1 MSSSK
6 IRIIV
11 ILGALTI
18 VGIFVMQAY
27 YLKANY
33 NKEEIEFDRSVKI
46 ALRNVAEIISKYNKV
61 KLPDKKVIVRESS
74 NLYQVNVNSNID
86 QSVLAVYLETEFDKQ
101 GLQTPFEYGIY
112 DCASNELIYS
122 ECCFNEKK
130 PEIKKSKK
138 IKVKKSEATHYFEVK
153 FPERSSF
160 VYQEMSSV
168 ILFSG
173 LLFLASG
180 IFAISIFIILR
191 QKRYSEMMKDFVN
204 NMTHEFKTPISSIKI
219 ASDVL
224 LHHPS
229 IEDDARLTQYTK
241 IIRDQNQRLNDHVE
255 KILNIAKMESSTFV
269 LKFEEVNFIDYLKEI
284 TDHFGVRVHEMKG
297 ELNVHFELDKAI
309 VKIDKFHMNNV
320 ISNLLDNAIK
330 YSQKPPHIDLSC
342 RANKNVL
349 ELIIQDQGIG
359 IKAQDVEKLFEKFYR
374 VSTGDVHN
382 VKGFGIGLY
391 YVKRICDAHKIPV
404 EISSEYGKGT
414 SVKLVFQE
422 VKF

>member
-1 MSSSK
+1 
-6 IRIIV
+6 
-11 ILGALTI
+11 
-18 VGIFVMQAY
+18 
-27 YLKANY
+27 
-33 NKEEIEFDRSVKI
+33 
-46 ALRNVAEIISKYNKV
+46 
-61 KLPDKKVIVRESS
+61 
-74 NLYQVNVNSNID
+74 
-86 QSVLAVYLETEFDKQ
+86 
-101 GLQTPFEYGIY
+101 
-112 DCASNELIYS
+112 
-122 ECCFNEKK
+122 
-130 PEIKKSKK
+130 
-138 IKVKKSEATHYFEVK
+138 
-153 FPERSSF
+153 
-160 VYQEMSSV
+160 
-168 ILFSG
+168 
-173 LLFLASG
+173 
-180 IFAISIFIILR
+180 
-191 QKRYSEMMKDFVN
+191 
-204 NMTHEFKTPISSIKI
+204 
-219 ASDVL
+219 
-224 LHHPS
+224 
-229 IEDDARLTQYTK
+229 
-241 IIRDQNQRLNDHVE
+241 
-255 KILNIAKMESSTFV
+255 MESSTFV